1 MFFLLSELVLLTLA
15 SSNRLTTI
23 APARAR
29 SVVQNWSVSPRSG
42 ELISLVKPAVLD
54 QPPSEEQ
61 ALLRD
66 GQLAE
71 DASLISQLEGDQA
84 LRLSRRESAGS

>member
-1 MFFLLSELVLLTLA
+1 MFFLLSELVLLTLV

-23 APARAR
+23 APTKPL
-29 SVVQNWSVSPRSG
+29 SVVRNWSASPRSG
-42 ELISLVKPAVLD
+42 ELISLIKPAVLD

-61 ALLRD
+61 ALLRH
-66 GQLAE
+66 GQFPE